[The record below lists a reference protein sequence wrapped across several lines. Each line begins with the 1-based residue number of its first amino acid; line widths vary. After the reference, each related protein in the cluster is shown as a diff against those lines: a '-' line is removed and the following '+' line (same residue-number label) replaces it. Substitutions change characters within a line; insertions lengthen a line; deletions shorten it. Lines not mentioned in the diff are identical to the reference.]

1 MRPVKY
7 YAHFVI
13 DKSPT
18 GEMQPIDKSG
28 EPVNPAVEFE
38 VGRDGEVVDRRYK
51 FLLYDFDVRP
61 PQIPVDVTWEAPE
74 LREARSPNDPHGH
87 GSASKALRL
96 FMLPDGEV
104 HYVSTVGSAPATGVL
119 NPGDSVDLSSKVG
132 LSAALVSTTRRARV
146 IEEVVNDG
154 NEVKRPAV
162 RVRVRKDGD
171 EASRWIPGQ
180 DVAPMRVGGDVFYV
194 GYGSRAMPLPFRIH
208 LVDFKE
214 KQYPRG
220 ANQQAMSAEF
230 SSRVLLDDNL
240 EIRRNSEWLGALDMA
255 GLLELT
261 SAATVAQMLERSD
274 FSKRYEEGSPISV
287 MEFLYPLLQG
297 YDSVAVEAD
306 VELGGSDQLWNLM
319 MGRVVQERY
328 GMEPQVAITMPLLV
342 GTDGV
347 RKMSQSLGN
356 YIGVE
361 DPPEE
366 MFGKTMSIPD
376 AAMVEWFRLAADV
389 EPEEAARIEAGLASG
404 EVHPRETK
412 RRLAR
417 AVTALYWG
425 EDAAVEAER
434 AFDRVFKLG
443 GIPED
448 IDTFTLPEE
457 ETIVLPSLIREVF
470 GLSGAEA
477 RRLLTQGAVKLE
489 GEAVDTQELG
499 RSELEGRVLQV
510 GKRRFVRLI

>member
-1 MRPVKY
+1 MASDQLTTLLRYTDRVVPPEELSRKLELGRPLRVKLGLDPT
-7 YAHFVI
+7 APSVTLGWAVVLRKLRHFQELGH
-13 DKSPT
+13 T
-18 GEMQPIDKSG
+18 
-28 EPVNPAVEFE
+28 AVLI
-38 VGRDGEVVDRRYK
+38 VGDFTARVGDPSDRS
-51 FLLYDFDVRP
+51 
-61 PQIPVDVTWEAPE
+61 E
-74 LREARSPNDPHGH
+74 
-87 GSASKALRL
+87 
-96 FMLPDGEV
+96 
-104 HYVSTVGSAPATGVL
+104 
-119 NPGDSVDLSSKVG
+119 
-132 LSAALVSTTRRARV
+132 TRRRLTA
-146 IEEVVNDG
+146 EEVNGYAENVL
-154 NEVKRPAV
+154 
-162 RVRVRKDGD
+162 
-171 EASRWIPGQ
+171 GQ
-180 DVAPMRVGGDVFYV
+180 
-194 GYGSRAMPLPFRIH
+194 FR
-208 LVDFKE
+208 
-214 KQYPRG
+214 
-220 ANQQAMSAEF
+220 
-230 SSRVLLDDNL
+230 RVLLDDNL

-404 EVHPRETK
+404 EVHPGETK

-510 GKRRFVRLI
+510 GKRRVVRLV